1 MCGITFIYSKKTE
14 NSLKHIFNSL
24 ELIQNRGYD
33 SIGICYY
40 NDMTSKFEII
50 KKASTPKRDCFDL
63 VQSLYET
70 NDLQQQQV
78 YKQKLFSRI
87 ALGHTRWATHGGKTD
102 YNAHPHISQNKQII
116 LIHNGIINNFMAIK
130 EFLLSKNYNFYSDTD
145 SEVIANL
152 IEYYIMVMECTIEEA
167 IKKTLSQLEG
177 TWALVII
184 YTKQLD
190 TYYVTRKGSP
200 LLLGY
205 NDTFIICTSET
216 NGFAGL
222 ISDYIPLK
230 DNNIIKISNASYT
243 NLINNMSS
251 HSPIAIDQTTPN
263 ELTDL
268 SNYIIKKV
276 CYENIVENKGNY
288 SHWML
293 KEIMEQ
299 PETLQK
305 AYNYGGRINNN
316 IIKLGGLDNIS
327 NIIKYIEFIYLI
339 GCGTSYNAALIGE
352 LYLNEIKQ
360 FVCVKSVNACEFN
373 ENILPNIKNHCT
385 SLCVFLSQSGE
396 TMDVYNCLKIC
407 KAKKCV
413 TLGIINKV
421 DSLIAR
427 EVDCGIY
434 MNAGT
439 EISVASTK
447 SFTSMLIILSLLSMW
462 FVNNDYYSNIKKI
475 DNLRI
480 LPNSVR
486 QLLYDINFMNKISK
500 LKDFII
506 NNCVTSIF
514 ILGKDKLYPIACE
527 GALKI
532 KEVCY
537 IHCEG
542 FSASSLKHGPFALLT
557 NSNLTLLLIDIHNTK
572 DLNNLKSTYYEI
584 IARETNIFVITNSQ
598 SVIDDLKLSE
608 NKFIL
613 LVNLDYYNEIL
624 YIITLQKLAYEVSL
638 GKHINPDKPR
648 NLAKVV
654 SVE

>member
-14 NSLKHIFNSL
+14 NAIKHIFNSL

-40 NDMTSKFEII
+40 NDITTRFEII
-50 KKASTPKRDCFDL
+50 KRASTPKHDCFDL
-63 VQSLYET
+63 VQSSYET
-70 NDLQQQQV
+70 NDLQQQQQ

-87 ALGHTRWATHGGKTD
+87 AIGHTRWATHGGKTD
-102 YNAHPHISQNKQII
+102 NNAHPHISQNKQII
-116 LIHNGIINNFMAIK
+116 LVHNGIINNFMAIK
-130 EFLLSKNYNFYSDTD
+130 EFLQSKNYNFYSDTD

-152 IEYYIMVMECTIEEA
+152 IEYYIIVMECNIEEA
-167 IKKTLSQLEG
+167 LKKTLDRLEG

-222 ISDYIPLK
+222 VSDYISLK
-230 DNNIIKISNASYT
+230 DNNIIKISN
-243 NLINNMSS
+243 
-251 HSPIAIDQTTPN
+251 
-263 ELTDL
+263 
-268 SNYIIKKV
+268 SNYRILEKLNNDDYNNDYNNYTIKKV
-276 CYENIVENKGNY
+276 CYENVIENKGLYDN
-288 SHWML
+288 WMI

-327 NIIKYIEFIYLI
+327 NIIKYIEFVYLI

-360 FVCVKSVNACEFN
+360 FVYVKSVNACEFN
-373 ENILPNIKNHCT
+373 DNILPNIKNFST
-385 SLCVFLSQSGE
+385 TLCVFLSQSGE

-407 KAKKCV
+407 KAKKCI

-434 MNAGT
+434 VNAGT

-447 SFTSMLIILSLLSMW
+447 SFTSTLIVLSLLSMW
-462 FVNNDYYSNIKKI
+462 FVNNDYYNNIKKL
-475 DNLRI
+475 NTLRS
-480 LPNSVR
+480 LANSVK
-486 QLLYDINFMNKISK
+486 QLLYNIDVMKKICM

-506 NNCVTSIF
+506 DNSLTSIF
-514 ILGKDKLYPIACE
+514 ILGKDKLYPIAQE

-532 KEVCY
+532 KEVSY

-542 FSASSLKHGPFALLT
+542 FSASSLKHGPFALLD
-557 NSNLTLLLIDIHNTK
+557 NSNITLLLIDYTNNK
-572 DLNNLKSTYYEI
+572 DYNNLKSTYYEI
-584 IARETNIFVITNSQ
+584 CARQTNLFVITNSQ
-598 SVIDDLKLSE
+598 NVVDELKLTHD
-608 NKFIL
+608 KYIL
-613 LVNLDYYNEIL
+613 LLNLDYYNEII
-624 YIITLQKLAYEVSL
+624 YIITLQKLAYELSI

>member
-1 MCGITFIYSKKTE
+1 MCGITFIYSKNTE
-14 NSLKHIFNSL
+14 NAIKHIFNSL

-40 NDMTSKFEII
+40 NDITCRFEVI
-50 KKASTPKRDCFDL
+50 KKASTSKHDCFDL
-63 VQSLYET
+63 VQLLYET
-70 NDLQQQQV
+70 NDLQQQQQ
-78 YKQKLFSRI
+78 YNQKLFSKMV
-87 ALGHTRWATHGGKTD
+87 LGHTRWATHGGKTD
-102 YNAHPHISQNKQII
+102 ANAHPHISQNKQII
-116 LIHNGIINNFMAIK
+116 LVHNGIINNFMEIK
-130 EFLLSKNYNFYSDTD
+130 EFLQSKQYNFYGDTD

-152 IEYYIMVMECTIEEA
+152 IEYYIIVMECNIDEA
-167 IKKTLSQLEG
+167 LKKALSQLEG

-205 NDTFIICTSET
+205 NNNLIICTSET

-222 ISDYIPLK
+222 VSDYIPIK
-230 DNNIIKISNASYT
+230 DNNIIKISNATITST
-243 NLINNMSS
+243 N
-251 HSPIAIDQTTPN
+251 IDN
-263 ELTDL
+263 SFCE
-268 SNYIIKKV
+268 SNDYSVKKV
-276 CYENIVENKGNY
+276 CYENIALENKGLY
-288 SHWML
+288 SHWMI

-299 PETLQK
+299 PETIQK
-305 AYNYGGRINNN
+305 AYNYGGRIINN
-316 IIKLGGLDNIS
+316 IIKFGGLINIS
-327 NIIKYIEFIYLI
+327 NIMKYIEFVFII

-352 LYLNEIKQ
+352 LYFNEIKQ

-373 ENILPNIKNHCT
+373 DNILPNIKNYST
-385 SLCVFLSQSGE
+385 TLCVFLSQSGE

-407 KAKKCV
+407 KAKKCI
-413 TLGIINKV
+413 TMGIINKV

-434 MNAGT
+434 INAGT

-447 SFTSMLIILSLLSMW
+447 SFTSMLIVLSLFSMW
-462 FVNNDYYSNIKKI
+462 FINNDYYNNIKKLDAI
-475 DNLRI
+475 RI

-486 QLLYDINFMNKISK
+486 QLLYDIDFMNKINM
-500 LKDFII
+500 LKDHII
-506 NNCVTSIF
+506 SNAITNVF

-542 FSASSLKHGPFALLT
+542 FSASSLKHGPFALLDM
-557 NSNLTLLLIDIHNTK
+557 SNLTLLLIDYNNSK
-572 DLNNLKSTYYEI
+572 DYNNLKSTYYEI
-584 IARETNIFVITNSQ
+584 RGRETNLFIITNSQ
-598 SVIDDLKLSE
+598 NVVNELKLKHNE
-608 NKFIL
+608 YIL
-613 LVNLDYYNEIL
+613 LINLDYYNEIL
-624 YIITLQKLAYEVSL
+624 YIITLQKLAYELSIS
-638 GKHINPDKPR
+638 KNINPDKPR

>member
-1 MCGITFIYSKKTE
+1 MCGITFIYSKKTK
-14 NSLKHIFNSL
+14 NSLKHIFNSI

-40 NDMTSKFEII
+40 NDITSKFEII
-50 KKASTPKRDCFDL
+50 KKASILKHDCFDL
-63 VQSLYET
+63 VKSIYET
-70 NDLQQQQV
+70 NDLQQQQI
-78 YKQKLFSRI
+78 YKQQLFSRI

-102 YNAHPHISQNKQII
+102 ANAHPHISQHNQII
-116 LIHNGIINNFMAIK
+116 LVHNGIINNFLVIK

-152 IEYYIMVMECTIEEA
+152 IEYYIIVMECSIEEA

-205 NDTFIICTSET
+205 NDDFIICTSET

-222 ISDYIPLK
+222 ISEYVPLK
-230 DNNIIKISNASYT
+230 DNNIVKISNASYS

-251 HSPIAIDQTTPN
+251 SSPIAIDQTIPN

-268 SNYIIKKV
+268 SNYTIKKV

-339 GCGTSYNAALIGE
+339 GCGTSYNASLIGE

-360 FVCVKSVNACEFN
+360 FVCVKSINACEFN

-385 SLCVFLSQSGE
+385 TLCVFLSQSGE

-407 KAKKCV
+407 KAKKCL

-462 FVNNDYYSNIKKI
+462 FVNNDYYSNNNKI

-486 QLLYDINFMNKISK
+486 QLLYDINFMTKINN
-500 LKDFII
+500 LKDYII
-506 NNCVTSIF
+506 NNNVTSIF

-542 FSASSLKHGPFALLT
+542 FSASSLKHGPFALLS

-572 DLNNLKSTYYEI
+572 DINNLKSTYYEI

-598 SVIDDLKLSE
+598 TIIDDLKLSE

-624 YIITLQKLAYEVSL
+624 YIITLQKLAYEVSI
-638 GKHINPDKPR
+638 GKNINPDKPR

>member
-1 MCGITFIYSKKTE
+1 MCGITFIYSKNTK

-40 NDMTSKFEII
+40 NDLTSKFEVI
-50 KKASTPKRDCFDL
+50 KKASTSKHDCFDL

-78 YKQKLFSRI
+78 YKQQLFSRI

-102 YNAHPHISQNKQII
+102 ANAHPHISQHKQII
-116 LIHNGIINNFMAIK
+116 LVHNGIINNFMAIK
-130 EFLLSKNYNFYSDTD
+130 EFLQSKNYTFYSDTD

-152 IEYYIMVMECTIEEA
+152 IEYYIIVMECNIEEA

-205 NDTFIICTSET
+205 NNDFIICTSET
-216 NGFAGL
+216 NGFVGL
-222 ISDYIPLK
+222 ISEYIPLK
-230 DNNIIKISNASYT
+230 DNNIIKISNGSYS

-251 HSPIAIDQTTPN
+251 HSLLAIDQIQHDDSI
-263 ELTDL
+263 DL
-268 SNYIIKKV
+268 SNYTIKKV

-327 NIIKYIEFIYLI
+327 NIIKYIEFIYII
-339 GCGTSYNAALIGE
+339 GCGTSYHASLIGE

-373 ENILPNIKNHCT
+373 ENTLPNIKNYST
-385 SLCVFLSQSGE
+385 TLCVFLSQSGE

-475 DNLRI
+475 DTLRI

-486 QLLYDINFMNKISK
+486 QLLYDINFMNKINN

-557 NSNLTLLLIDIHNTK
+557 SSNLTLLLIDIHNTK
-572 DLNNLKSTYYEI
+572 DINTLKSTYYEI

-598 SVIDDLKLSE
+598 NVINELKLSE
-608 NKFIL
+608 DKFIL
-613 LVNLDYYNEIL
+613 LLNLDYYNEIL

-638 GKHINPDKPR
+638 AKHINPDKPR

>member
-14 NSLKHIFNSL
+14 NALKHIFNSL

-40 NDMTSKFEII
+40 NSSNTKYEII
-50 KKASTPKRDCFDL
+50 KKASTGKQDCFEL
-63 VQSLYET
+63 VQFLYET
-70 NDLQQQQV
+70 NNLEEQV
-78 YKQKLFSRI
+78 KYKQELFSKI

-102 YNAHPHISQNKQII
+102 NNAHPHFSQNRQII
-116 LIHNGIINNFMAIK
+116 LVHNGIINNFMILK
-130 EFLLSKNYNFYSDTD
+130 EFLQSKNYNFYSDTD

-152 IEYYIMVMECTIEEA
+152 IEYYIIIMECNIEEA
-167 IKKTLSQLEG
+167 LQKALSQLEG

-205 NDTFIICTSET
+205 NNDFIICTSET

-230 DNNIIKISNASYT
+230 DNNIIKISNASFS
-243 NLINNMSS
+243 NLIAKDSS
-251 HSPIAIDQTTPN
+251 NPIGQQIN
-263 ELTDL
+263 DL
-268 SNYIIKKV
+268 KNYSIKKV
-276 CYENIVENKGNY
+276 CYENIIENKGLY
-288 SHWML
+288 SHWMI

-299 PETLQK
+299 PETIQK
-305 AYNYGGRINNN
+305 AYNYGGRIHKN
-316 IIKLGGLDNIS
+316 IIKLGGLDNIR
-327 NIIKYIEFIYLI
+327 NIINYIEFVYII

-352 LYLNEIKQ
+352 HYLNEINK

-373 ENILPNIKNHCT
+373 ENSLPNIKNFST
-385 SLCVFLSQSGE
+385 TLCIFLSQSGE

-407 KAKKCV
+407 KAKNCI

-427 EVDCGIY
+427 EVYCGIY
-434 MNAGT
+434 INAGT

-447 SFTSMLIILSLLSMW
+447 SFTSMLIVLSLLSMW
-462 FVNNDYYSNIKKI
+462 FVNNDYYNNTTKI
-475 DNLRI
+475 DSIRM
-480 LPNSVR
+480 LPNSVN
-486 QLLYDINFMNKISK
+486 QLLNDISFMNKISR
-500 LKDFII
+500 LKDFILV
-506 NNCVTSIF
+506 NSLTSIF

-537 IHCEG
+537 IHSEG
-542 FSASSLKHGPFALLT
+542 FSASSLKHGPFALLDT
-557 NSNLTLLLIDIHNTK
+557 SNITLLLIDYNNTK
-572 DLNNLKSTYYEI
+572 DYNNLKSTYYEI
-584 IARETNIFVITNSQ
+584 IARETNIFVITNSNN
-598 SVIDDLKLSE
+598 VVDELKLIDD
-608 NKFIL
+608 KFIVL
-613 LVNLDYYNEIL
+613 LNLDYYNEIL
-624 YIITLQKLAYEVSL
+624 YIITLQKLAYIISIS
-638 GKHINPDKPR
+638 KHINPDKPR

>member
-1 MCGITFIYSKKTE
+1 MCGITFIYSKNTK

-40 NDMTSKFEII
+40 NDLTSKFEVI
-50 KKASTPKRDCFDL
+50 KKASTLKHDCFDL

-70 NDLQQQQV
+70 NDLQQQQI
-78 YKQKLFSRI
+78 YKQQLFSRI

-102 YNAHPHISQNKQII
+102 ANAHPHISQNKQII
-116 LIHNGIINNFMAIK
+116 LVHNGIINNFMAIK
-130 EFLLSKNYNFYSDTD
+130 EFLQSKNYNFYSDTD

-152 IEYYIMVMECTIEEA
+152 IEYYIIVMECDIEEA

-205 NDTFIICTSET
+205 NNDFIICTSET

-222 ISDYIPLK
+222 ISEYIPLK

-251 HSPIAIDQTTPN
+251 SVDIDQLTPN

-268 SNYIIKKV
+268 SNYTIKKV

-327 NIIKYIEFIYLI
+327 NIIKYIEFIYII
-339 GCGTSYNAALIGE
+339 GCGTSYNASLIGE

-373 ENILPNIKNHCT
+373 ENILPNIKNYCT

-407 KAKKCV
+407 KAKKCL

-475 DNLRI
+475 DTLRI

-486 QLLYDINFMNKISK
+486 QLLYDITFMNKIGN

-557 NSNLTLLLIDIHNTK
+557 SSNLTLLLIDIHNTK
-572 DLNNLKSTYYEI
+572 DINNLKSTYYEI

-598 SVIDDLKLSE
+598 NIIDDLKLSE
-608 NKFIL
+608 DKFIL

-638 GKHINPDKPR
+638 AKHINPDKPR

>member
-14 NSLKHIFNSL
+14 NALKHIFNSL

-40 NDMTSKFEII
+40 NSSNTKYEII
-50 KKASTPKRDCFDL
+50 KKASTGKQDCFEL
-63 VQSLYET
+63 VQFLYET
-70 NDLQQQQV
+70 NNLEEQV
-78 YKQKLFSRI
+78 KYKQELFSKI

-102 YNAHPHISQNKQII
+102 NNAHPHFSQNRQII
-116 LIHNGIINNFMAIK
+116 LVHNGIINNFMILK
-130 EFLLSKNYNFYSDTD
+130 EFLQSKNYNFYSDTD

-152 IEYYIMVMECTIEEA
+152 IEYYIIIMECNIEEA
-167 IKKTLSQLEG
+167 LQKALSQLEG

-205 NDTFIICTSET
+205 NNDFIICTSET

-230 DNNIIKISNASYT
+230 DNNIIKISNASFS
-243 NLINNMSS
+243 NLIAKDSS
-251 HSPIAIDQTTPN
+251 NPIGQQIN
-263 ELTDL
+263 DL
-268 SNYIIKKV
+268 KNYSIKKV
-276 CYENIVENKGNY
+276 CYENIIENKGLY
-288 SHWML
+288 SHWMI

-299 PETLQK
+299 PETIQK
-305 AYNYGGRINNN
+305 AYNYGGRIHKN
-316 IIKLGGLDNIS
+316 IIKLGGLDNIR
-327 NIIKYIEFIYLI
+327 NIINYIEFVYII

-352 LYLNEIKQ
+352 HYLNEIKK

-373 ENILPNIKNHCT
+373 ENSLPNIKNFST
-385 SLCVFLSQSGE
+385 TLCIFLSQSGE

-407 KAKKCV
+407 KAKNCI

-427 EVDCGIY
+427 EVYCGIY
-434 MNAGT
+434 INAGT

-447 SFTSMLIILSLLSMW
+447 SFTSMLIVLSLLSMW
-462 FVNNDYYSNIKKI
+462 FVNNDYYNNTTKI
-475 DNLRI
+475 DSIRM
-480 LPNSVR
+480 LPNSVN
-486 QLLYDINFMNKISK
+486 QLLNDISFMNKISR
-500 LKDFII
+500 LKDFLLV
-506 NNCVTSIF
+506 NSLTSIF

-537 IHCEG
+537 IHSEG
-542 FSASSLKHGPFALLT
+542 FSASSLKHGPFALLDT
-557 NSNLTLLLIDIHNTK
+557 SNITLLLIDYNNTK
-572 DLNNLKSTYYEI
+572 DYNNLKSTYYEI
-584 IARETNIFVITNSQ
+584 IARETNIFVITNSNN
-598 SVIDDLKLSE
+598 VVDELKLIDD
-608 NKFIL
+608 KFIVL
-613 LVNLDYYNEIL
+613 LNLDYYNEIL
-624 YIITLQKLAYEVSL
+624 YIITLQKLAYIISIS
-638 GKHINPDKPR
+638 KHINPDKPR

>member
-1 MCGITFIYSKKTE
+1 MCGITFIYSKKTK
-14 NSLKHIFNSL
+14 NALKHIFNSL

-40 NDMTSKFEII
+40 NSSNTKYEII
-50 KKASTPKRDCFDL
+50 KKASTGKQDCFEL
-63 VQSLYET
+63 VQFLYET
-70 NDLQQQQV
+70 NNLEEQV
-78 YKQKLFSRI
+78 KYKQELFSKI

-102 YNAHPHISQNKQII
+102 NNAHPHFSQNRQII
-116 LIHNGIINNFMAIK
+116 LVHNGIINNFMILK
-130 EFLLSKNYNFYSDTD
+130 EFLQSKNYTFYSDTD

-152 IEYYIMVMECTIEEA
+152 IEYYIIIMECNIEEA
-167 IKKTLSQLEG
+167 LQKALSQLEG

-205 NDTFIICTSET
+205 NNDFIICTSET

-230 DNNIIKISNASYT
+230 DNNIIKISNASFS
-243 NLINNMSS
+243 NLIAKDSS
-251 HSPIAIDQTTPN
+251 NPIREQIN
-263 ELTDL
+263 DL
-268 SNYIIKKV
+268 KNYSIKKV
-276 CYENIVENKGNY
+276 CYENLIENKGLY
-288 SHWML
+288 SHWMI

-299 PETLQK
+299 PETIQK
-305 AYNYGGRINNN
+305 AYNYGGRIHKN
-316 IIKLGGLDNIS
+316 IIKLGGLDNIR
-327 NIIKYIEFIYLI
+327 NIINYIEFVYII

-352 LYLNEIKQ
+352 HYLNEIKK

-373 ENILPNIKNHCT
+373 ENSLPNIKKFST
-385 SLCVFLSQSGE
+385 TLCIFLSQSGE

-407 KAKKCV
+407 KAKNCI

-427 EVDCGIY
+427 EVYCGIY
-434 MNAGT
+434 INAGT

-447 SFTSMLIILSLLSMW
+447 SFTSMLIVLSLLSMW
-462 FVNNDYYSNIKKI
+462 FVNNDYYNNTTKI
-475 DNLRI
+475 DSIRM
-480 LPNSVR
+480 LPNSVN
-486 QLLYDINFMNKISK
+486 QLLNDISFMNKISR
-500 LKDFII
+500 LKDFILS
-506 NNCVTSIF
+506 NSLTSIF

-537 IHCEG
+537 IHSEG
-542 FSASSLKHGPFALLT
+542 FSASSLKHGPFALLDT
-557 NSNLTLLLIDIHNTK
+557 SNITLLLIDYNNTK
-572 DLNNLKSTYYEI
+572 DYNNLKSTYYEI
-584 IARETNIFVITNSQ
+584 IARETNIFVITNSNN
-598 SVIDDLKLSE
+598 VVDELKLIDD
-608 NKFIL
+608 KFIVL
-613 LVNLDYYNEIL
+613 LNLDYYNEIL
-624 YIITLQKLAYEVSL
+624 YIITLQKLAYIISVS
-638 GKHINPDKPR
+638 KHINPDKPR